1 MLKVCKFGGTSMASA
16 ETIKKVKDIVL
27 KEDDRAYIVVSA
39 PGKRDKNDIKVTDT
53 LYACNEEAIK
63 TGSCAKTFAL
73 IKNRFREIVK
83 DLGLKLDIEE
93 ILDRTEKE
101 INDTKS
107 ADFAASRG
115 EYLSA
120 VVAAEYFGF
129 EFVDADEMIRFDSH
143 GRLNQDYT
151 NDKVQTRLADVKRA
165 VIPVVYGS

>member
-83 DLGLKLDIEE
+83 DIGLKLDIEE

-101 INDTKS
+101 INES
-107 ADFAASRG
+107 
-115 EYLSA
+115 
-120 VVAAEYFGF
+120 
-129 EFVDADEMIRFDSH
+129 
-143 GRLNQDYT
+143 
-151 NDKVQTRLADVKRA
+151 
-165 VIPVVYGS
+165 